1 MVYAP
6 ATQEVLLLGG
16 AQPRRDVGTDPDAA
30 IWIWNGHTWRTHPS
44 RLPPRANEA
53 VAYDPER
60 NRLVVHGGS
69 DLPDETWE
77 WDHQV
82 WRPMSASGPGA
93 RGHHAM
99 SYDAVRKQMVLFG
112 NNDRT
117 PSTDTWGWNGQ
128 SWTRLAS
135 DGPPARGV
143 YGIAFDA
150 KRGVVVLFGGC
161 CAQGVGLAG
170 DTWEWNSRHW
180 TRIQTADAPSPRF
193 DTSMAYD
200 PMRDRIVLFGG
211 GVRSSSY
218 GDTWEFDGRNWTRL
232 DVPGPSSRNG
242 HAMVYDPRVKA
253 ILLFGGRNAT
263 TYFNDFWAFDGTW
276 KQITSTSSVGPPSD
290 RDDPG
295 RNRRP

>member
-1 MVYAP
+1 MVSGFSDSGHQRGAVPSRVVFQSNRSAFVPNRLFSAGRLCTNLRMLLLLNLLLSAVGSASLGTQSAAWPAARARHHMVHAP
-6 ATQEVLLLGG
+6 ATKEVLLLGG

-30 IWIWNGHTWRTHPS
+30 IWIWNGQKWRTHPS
-44 RLPPRANEA
+44 TLPPRANEA

-69 DLPDETWE
+69 DLPDQTWE

-82 WRPMSASGPGA
+82 WRPMSGSGPGA

-143 YGIAFDA
+143 YGIAFDG

-161 CAQGVGLAG
+161 CAEGVGLAG
-170 DTWEWNSRHW
+170 DRSTIRASRRSFFSAAA
-180 TRIQTADAPSPRF
+180 TQPR
-193 DTSMAYD
+193 TSMTS
-200 PMRDRIVLFGG
+200 G
-211 GVRSSSY
+211 RSMARGS
-218 GDTWEFDGRNWTRL
+218 
-232 DVPGPSSRNG
+232 
-242 HAMVYDPRVKA
+242 K
-253 ILLFGGRNAT
+253 
-263 TYFNDFWAFDGTW
+263 
-276 KQITSTSSVGPPSD
+276 
-290 RDDPG
+290 
-295 RNRRP
+295 